1 MQDRAS
7 AWDAAPPKHREPDAE
22 ILEHERKRKVE
33 VKCLELQLKLE
44 DEGYV
49 QLRSSRHM
57 VDQLIA
63 VIDWRRTRSR
73 SRSTS
78 FARSSLFSSFIS
90 SCDCFCAGQPITIPS
105 ESVALGLG
113 ITWKWTWST
122 S

>member
-63 VIDWRRTRSR
+63 VIESRKTRLR

-78 FARSSLFSSFIS
+78 FARSSLRRRTLLYKTLRLSSPRTRTGLLRPRRRS
-90 SCDCFCAGQPITIPS
+90 SAKWP
-105 ESVALGLG
+105 GL
-113 ITWKWTWST
+113 
-122 S
+122 